1 MDVALSTIAVPR
13 TLLRGERRPRVA
25 LVGRLR
31 TGKST
36 LFRAASSTSP
46 QRQRLPHAGSDYREC
61 VVDIGLEQIS
71 LVDLPSIGSLHA
83 LTEHDQVVVKY
94 LLWGDRWPPVAAH
107 EAEQPLAA
115 FPPPDVLI
123 QVVDATALQRDLELT
138 LELCLLGK
146 PLLIALNRV
155 DEARRKGVYI
165 NPRALA
171 ERLGVPVVATVAHMG
186 LGVSE

>member
-1 MDVALSTIAVPR
+1 MNATVSTIAVPR

-25 LVGRLR
+25 LVGRQR

-46 QRQRLPHAGSDYREC
+46 HHEQLPEAGGQYHEC

-71 LVDLPSIGSLHA
+71 LVDLPPIGSLHA
-83 LTEHDQVVVKY
+83 LAAHDQVVVKY

-107 EAEQPLAA
+107 EAEQPVAV
-115 FPPPDVLI
+115 FPPPEVLI

-138 LELCLLGK
+138 LELALLGK
-146 PLLIALNRV
+146 PLVIAL
-155 DEARRKGVYI
+155 
-165 NPRALA
+165 
-171 ERLGVPVVATVAHMG
+171 
-186 LGVSE
+186 

>member
-1 MDVALSTIAVPR
+1 MDAAVSTIPVPR
-13 TLLRGERRPRVA
+13 TLLRGGRRPRVA

-36 LFRAASSTSP
+36 LFRAASNTSP
-46 QRQRLPHAGSDYREC
+46 QQQRLPHAGGDYREC

-83 LTEHDQVVVKY
+83 LNEHDQVVVKY

-115 FPPPDVLI
+115 F
-123 QVVDATALQRDLELT
+123 
-138 LELCLLGK
+138 
-146 PLLIALNRV
+146 
-155 DEARRKGVYI
+155 
-165 NPRALA
+165 
-171 ERLGVPVVATVAHMG
+171 
-186 LGVSE
+186 